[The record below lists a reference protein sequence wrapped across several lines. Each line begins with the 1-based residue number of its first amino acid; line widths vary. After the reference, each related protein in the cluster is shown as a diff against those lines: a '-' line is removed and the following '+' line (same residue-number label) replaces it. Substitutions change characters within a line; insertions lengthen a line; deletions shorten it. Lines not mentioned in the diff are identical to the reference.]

1 METAVLG
8 KILNWYLCSIDD
20 RLMKPFTCIDKKKS
34 WSLPIST
41 GGRVKI
47 KGRWYEVDDDR
58 INCFIRWRALRT
70 RIRNEGVADI
80 SEEKFAGRLGGKN
93 HPNDWLEKSIMAFFN
108 TESKNKP
115 PAWPKKQPDFYN
127 CVFLLDIV
135 GNYCRNPFKNSEE
148 PASFLLRNLSPTLQ
162 SISSWQ
168 ASMIIDSKSKS
179 VQTLPLWLQDV
190 LVNWL
195 SFWRSGLYLR
205 DGRWQQFES
214 LDCID
219 IDSVHNDLQR
229 EIPYVLLYPDLVEN
243 VMRAWA
249 KY

>member
-1 METAVLG
+1 
-8 KILNWYLCSIDD
+8 
-20 RLMKPFTCIDKKKS
+20 
-34 WSLPIST
+34 
-41 GGRVKI
+41 
-47 KGRWYEVDDDR
+47 
-58 INCFIRWRALRT
+58 
-70 RIRNEGVADI
+70 
-80 SEEKFAGRLGGKN
+80 
-93 HPNDWLEKSIMAFFN
+93 MAFCN
-108 TESKNKP
+108 TESKNKL
-115 PAWPKKQPDFYN
+115 PALSKKQPDFYN
-127 CVFLLDIV
+127 CFFWGGILLVI
-135 GNYCRNPFKNSEE
+135 KE

-168 ASMIIDSKSKS
+168 ASMIIDSKSKW

-243 VMRAWA
+243 VTRAWA
-249 KY
+249 KYQSDDGHIVESLAAGCYSPTRKIDRCVYIA